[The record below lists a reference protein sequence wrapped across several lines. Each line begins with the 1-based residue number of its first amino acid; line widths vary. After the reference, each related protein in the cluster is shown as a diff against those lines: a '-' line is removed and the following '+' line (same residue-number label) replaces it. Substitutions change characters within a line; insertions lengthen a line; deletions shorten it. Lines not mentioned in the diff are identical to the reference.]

1 MVDVQRWSSLGVVE
15 VPINLVLVIDDEAEA
30 ATFVKQSLEEEHI
43 SVRVARDGGQA
54 HASFTMHKPDFVI
67 LDLMLPGESGFEI
80 CERIKKLDEGVP
92 ILVLSAIDMED
103 SRELAARVGADG
115 YLLKPVTARELVKT
129 VRDLAEQVWQRTH
142 LEERKID
149 HERIRFNCGCGKK
162 FKVSASHKGKSMTC
176 PQCGEPLIVPKHST
190 TV

>member
-1 MVDVQRWSSLGVVE
+1 MVDVQRWSSMGVVE
-15 VPINLVLVIDDEAEA
+15 IPINLVLVIDDEADA
-30 ATFVKQSLEEEHI
+30 ATFVKQSLEDQHI

-80 CERIKKLDEGVP
+80 CERLKKLDEGVP

-115 YLLKPVTARELVKT
+115 YLLKPVSAEHLVKT
-129 VRDLAEQVWQRTH
+129 VRDLAERVWQRTH
-142 LEERKID
+142 LEERKTD

-162 FKVSASHKGKSMTC
+162 LKVSALHKGKSMTC
-176 PQCGEPLIVPKHST
+176 PHCGEPLIVPKHST
-190 TV
+190 TA